1 LAPGFFILRQTF
13 CAIVRDTIMEL
24 VVMNVVLLRVQRAV
38 LATLLLTWL
47 AGLSR
52 ADEAT
57 QTPSQIAWEAAKHTA
72 VVGPANIPLE
82 DQAKLHLPG
91 EMAFIPKREANGLMK
106 AWGNGTAQSLTGMV
120 VPTKDGQNWALTIN
134 HIADGYVKDSEA
146 KDWNADALLQSLK
159 DGTEQQNIEREKMGI
174 AGLDVV
180 GWIQPPA
187 YTSDNH
193 RLVWS
198 VKLTDRGAAA
208 GDAAIVNYNTYA
220 LGRDGYFQLNLLSD
234 EARVESEKTYAHTLL
249 SALEYNTGTRYEDF
263 VEGTDHV
270 AEYGIA
276 ALIAGVA
283 AKKLGLLAVIGV
295 FLAKFAK
302 VILVGLAVAGG
313 GAMKFFRRNSR
324 A

>member
-1 LAPGFFILRQTF
+1 MNLTLPRAQLAVF
-13 CAIVRDTIMEL
+13 A
-24 VVMNVVLLRVQRAV
+24 A
-38 LATLLLTWL
+38 LLLCWF
-47 AGLSR
+47 AGPLR
-52 ADEAT
+52 AEEAAP
-57 QTPSQIAWEAAKHTA
+57 TPSQLAWEAAKRTA
-72 VVGPANIPLE
+72 VIGPADIPLA

-91 EMAFIPKREANGLMK
+91 EMAFIPKREANGLME
-106 AWGNGTAQSLTGMV
+106 AWGNGTAQSLVGMV
-120 VPTKDGQNWALTIN
+120 LPTSDNQSWALTIA
-134 HIADGYVKDSEA
+134 HIAVGYVKDSEA
-146 KDWNADALLQSLK
+146 KDWDAGVLLQSLK

-187 YTSDNH
+187 YNADSH

-198 VKLTDRGAAA
+198 IKLTDRGAAS
-208 GDAAIVNYNTYA
+208 GDAPIVNYNTYA
-220 LGRDGYFQLNLLSD
+220 LGRDGYFELNLLTD
-234 EARVESEKTYAHTLL
+234 EARVESEKAYAHTLL
-249 SALEYNTGTRYEDF
+249 SALEYNSGKRYEDF

-313 GAMKFFRRNSR
+313 AIAKFFRGSR
-324 A
+324 EA